1 LKLTVPSL
9 QAREFPV
16 HLGASSALARA
27 AENLQGTCLF
37 QLSELDT
44 AAAAAARPDTADYFA
59 VSFAAREAD
68 EAEAQGGAE
77 QSPVAMSLTCLESI
91 CSRK

>member
-1 LKLTVPSL
+1 MCGS
-9 QAREFPV
+9 
-16 HLGASSALARA
+16 
-27 AENLQGTCLF
+27 ENLQGTCLF
-37 QLSELDT
+37 QHSEVDT
-44 AAAAAARPDTADYFA
+44 DTSSSAQPDTADYFA